1 MQSSEDG
8 SRTVSWFD
16 IAIPAASGARS
27 QIAVERAGRD
37 LPLRLLRACWI
48 RASYDR
54 IDSTFQP
61 AVLSVQRSKLA
72 ALSAVRAEICPM
84 ADRYN
89 YPCYAI
95 WSVSAIP
102 TYSFY

>member
-8 SRTVSWFD
+8 SHVRRFD
-16 IAIPAASGARS
+16 IAMPAASGART

-61 AVLSVQRSKLA
+61 AVFSVQRSKWA
-72 ALSAVRAEICPM
+72 ALSLFWAEICPV

-89 YPCYAI
+89 CP
-95 WSVSAIP
+95 W
-102 TYSFY
+102 

>member
-1 MQSSEDG
+1 ML
-8 SRTVSWFD
+8 
-16 IAIPAASGARS
+16 AASGART
-27 QIAVERAGRD
+27 QIAVERAGCD

-61 AVLSVQRSKLA
+61 AVLSVQRSKWA
-72 ALSAVRAEICPM
+72 ALSLFWTEICPM

-89 YPCYAI
+89 CPCNTVETIAI
-95 WSVSAIP
+95 SGLYRPLPKVRKRV
-102 TYSFY
+102 YK

>member
-1 MQSSEDG
+1 MP
-8 SRTVSWFD
+8 T
-16 IAIPAASGARS
+16 ASGART
-27 QIAVERAGRD
+27 QIAVERAGHD

-61 AVLSVQRSKLA
+61 AVLSVQRSKWA
-72 ALSAVRAEICPM
+72 ALSLFWAEICPM

-89 YPCYAI
+89 CPCDLPGIKVGFPHVIAER
-95 WSVSAIP
+95 
-102 TYSFY
+102 